1 MNKDNSKNTS
11 VRSDNQASAMNNVAA
26 SQPDILIVGAGLFGL
41 TMAERLVHNSGKK
54 VLLIDKRNHLGGNCY
69 SEFDAETG
77 IECHK
82 YGAHLFHTSDERVW
96 QYVNRFTKFTNYVHK
111 VYTTH
116 NDEVF
121 PLPINLSTINQ
132 FFHAAYTPD
141 EAKVKIA
148 EQAASAPAEPQNL
161 AEQGISL
168 IGQPLFDAF
177 IKNYTAKQW
186 QTPAEELSPDIIKRL
201 PVRYNYD
208 NRYFNNKYE
217 GLPVDGY
224 AAWFDN
230 IVKSCQSSL
239 EIRLETDYFTDPAIQ
254 KLRAAKILTIF
265 TGPIDQFYQYQFGE
279 LKWRSLD
286 LRKEV
291 LDVSDFQGC
300 PVMNYA
306 DLEPKY
312 TRIHEF
318 KHFHPERQN
327 SQPSNNLDDSNNYKD
342 ARSDDYNEN
351 DNTDHHNSA
360 ETSSNL
366 MSSRQP
372 WLRDGRNY
380 YAENSGK
387 SVIVREYSKTWHR
400 GEEPYYPV
408 NTADDREKL
417 AQYQALGRAEA
428 NVIFGGRL
436 GEYAYYDM
444 DKTIASALAC
454 YDSLKTKLN

>member
-1 MNKDNSKNTS
+1 MEYD
-11 VRSDNQASAMNNVAA
+11 V
-26 SQPDILIVGAGLFGL
+26 LIVGAGLFGL
-41 TMAERLVHNSGKK
+41 TMAERLANECNKK
-54 VLLIDKRNHLGGNCY
+54 VLIIDKRNHIGGNCY

-82 YGAHLFHTSDERVW
+82 YGAHLFHTSLENVW
-96 QYVNRFTKFTNYVHK
+96 TYANQFTKFTNYVHK

-116 NDEVF
+116 DGIVY
-121 PLPINLSTINQ
+121 PLPINLGTINQ
-132 FFHAAYTPD
+132 FFQAAYTPD

-148 EQAASAPAEPQNL
+148 GQAASAPEHPQNL

-168 IGQPLFDAF
+168 IGKPLFDAF

-208 NRYFNNKYE
+208 NRYFNDTYE

-224 AAWFDN
+224 EAWFQNMIDSCSDKV
-230 IVKSCQSSL
+230 IV
-239 EIRLETDYFTDPAIQ
+239 RLETDYFTDPEIQ
-254 KLRAAKILTIF
+254 SLRDAGILTIY
-265 TGPIDQFYQYQFGE
+265 TGPIDRFYDYQFGE

-286 LRKEV
+286 LEKEV
-291 LDVSDFQGC
+291 LDVDDFQGC

-318 KHFHPERQN
+318 KHFHPER
-327 SQPSNNLDDSNNYKD
+327 
-342 ARSDDYNEN
+342 
-351 DNTDHHNSA
+351 T
-360 ETSSNL
+360 T
-366 MSSRQP
+366 
-372 WLRDGRNY
+372 GG
-380 YAENSGK
+380 YAPESGK
-387 SVIVREYSKTWHR
+387 TVIVREYSKTWHL
-400 GEEPYYPV
+400 GDEPYYPV
-408 NTADDREKL
+408 NTAEDRAVL
-417 AQYQALGRAEA
+417 AKYQDLAASEQ

-444 DKTIASALAC
+444 DKTIAAALAKF
-454 YDSLKTKLN
+454 DEIKQRL